1 MKIELISIDEP
12 ESLNSDDADQGFK
25 SVLKETMNDV
35 KFVKEIKRMSSIHKD
50 KKRKV
55 KKKEPDNLCFSSFQA
70 SSNLQFNAD
79 RAPTNNKM
87 NMEGKL
93 SPQGLSDNARLGKYN
108 KVLPGNTQV
117 QREGFQTE
125 SNLRFN
131 ADRAPTNN
139 KVNMEGKL
147 SPQGLS
153 DNARLGKYNKVL
165 PGNTQVQREGFQT
178 ESNLWFNA
186 DRAPTNNK
194 VNMEGKLSPQGLSDN
209 ARLGKYNK
217 ALPGNTR
224 LQKEGFQTES
234 NLRFNADRAPTN
246 NKVNMEG
253 KLSPQGLSDNARLG
267 KCNEALPYNTQIQQ
281 EDFQTEDVSQYIH
294 IFSDIV
300 KENPLSLPY
309 KFQQGLQYLSMVSS
323 ERIVN
328 SYVPKNNQIK
338 GVQDF
343 NHCSRVVIGA
353 RFAAVEVSVGPMFKN
368 TGYKSNSLYS
378 NIYNFDNSTG
388 WIQDSLLNESRKYT
402 YLANLKNSPADA
414 FYRNPVARNYRVFFK
429 GMRYLFKISGDK
441 AWFNEGGEDDCS

>member
-79 RAPTNNKM
+79 RAPTNDKVSIGG
-87 NMEGKL
+87 EL
-93 SPQGLSDNARLGKYN
+93 SLQGLSDNARLGKYN
-108 KVLPGNTQV
+108 KVLLGNTRVQREGFQTESNLRFNVDRAPTNNKVNMEGKLSPQGLSDNAYNKALPGNTRV

-147 SPQGLS
+147 SSQGLS
-153 DNARLGKYNKVL
+153 DNV
-165 PGNTQVQREGFQT
+165 
-178 ESNLWFNA
+178 
-186 DRAPTNNK
+186 
-194 VNMEGKLSPQGLSDN
+194 
-209 ARLGKYNK
+209 
-217 ALPGNTR
+217 
-224 LQKEGFQTES
+224 
-234 NLRFNADRAPTN
+234 
-246 NKVNMEG
+246 
-253 KLSPQGLSDNARLG
+253 RLG

-338 GVQDF
+338 GAQDS
-343 NHCSRVVIGA
+343 NHCDRVVIGA

-368 TGYKSNSLYS
+368 TGYKSNSLCS
-378 NIYNFDNSTG
+378 NIDNFDNSTG

>member
-1 MKIELISIDEP
+1 MKLELISIDEP
-12 ESLNSDDADQGFK
+12 ESFNSDDADQGFK

-35 KFVKEIKRMSSIHKD
+35 KFVKEMKRMSSIHKD

-79 RAPTNNKM
+79 RALTNDNVSIEGELSLQGLSDKARLGQYNKALLGSTQVREGFQLTESNVRFNADRAPTNNKVS
-87 NMEGKL
+87 MEGKL
-93 SPQGLSDNARLGKYN
+93 SPQGLSDKARLGKYN
-108 KVLPGNTQV
+108 KTLPGNNRV
-117 QREGFQTE
+117 QREGFQIK

-139 KVNMEGKL
+139 KVGMEGKL

-153 DNARLGKYNKVL
+153 DK
-165 PGNTQVQREGFQT
+165 
-178 ESNLWFNA
+178 
-186 DRAPTNNK
+186 
-194 VNMEGKLSPQGLSDN
+194 
-209 ARLGKYNK
+209 
-217 ALPGNTR
+217 
-224 LQKEGFQTES
+224 
-234 NLRFNADRAPTN
+234 
-246 NKVNMEG
+246 
-253 KLSPQGLSDNARLG
+253 ARLG

-281 EDFQTEDVSQYIH
+281 KDVQTEDVSQNIH
-294 IFSDIV
+294 IFSNIV

-309 KFQQGLQYLSMVSS
+309 KFQQGLQYLSMVSP

-338 GVQDF
+338 GAQDF
-343 NHCSRVVIGA
+343 NHCDRAVVGA
-353 RFAAVEVSVGPMFKN
+353 RFSAVEVSVGPMFKN
-368 TGYKSNSLYS
+368 TVYKSNSLCS
-378 NIYNFDNSTG
+378 NISNFDNSTG
-388 WIQDSLLNESRKYT
+388 WIQNSLLNESIKYT

-429 GMRYLFKISGDK
+429 GMRYLFKITGEK